1 MAISIQSRRSE
12 HSITVWLTGL
22 HETYKYDDRVLEFFI
37 REEGTSQYESDDVL
51 YEIPGMIGET
61 GEHKFDSL
69 NSSTRYEI
77 KVVISW
83 IGGRCQDQ
91 TYTKTISTTDP
102 NPIIEYFDC
111 FGEVPLEDGKLRAW
125 CRFGATNISEG
136 KTEYAIYARQTG
148 TEYWWIKE
156 GDNLYKS
163 SIKEEGDS
171 VKGSF
176 TVALYNEKDVP
187 SKSYDF
193 RLVITAGSRVKEEIV
208 TGVVVYFQ
216 PIEKITV
223 EQNPNMSSDGEYVV
237 NIDAYLKQD
246 CVASFNCTV
255 INVDTDT
262 WYVQNILYQGELRNA
277 NEPLIMF
284 SEYLPPGEY
293 YVTVN
298 IRVYETEEDYIED
311 EHSWIYIAD
320 KSMEFTVEEYELPVN
335 YWQWTTKISKSSI
348 IPYSNKVFY
357 PVTATEW
364 KNFISRIQELKAYM
378 YDMDLS
384 QEAKSKLEDIPTVFN
399 TVNENSDFT
408 VELYNEVA
416 RALQCLSYSTY
427 WKYDIGEIDENTYL
441 SANIFTNLRDQF
453 NFIIDNIMGGA

>member
-22 HETYKYDDRVLEFFI
+22 QETYKYDDRVLEFFI
-37 REEGTSQYESDDVL
+37 REEGTSQYESDEVL

-61 GEHKFDSL
+61 GKYEFKSL

-91 TYTKTISTTDP
+91 TYTKAISTTDP

-125 CRFGATNISEG
+125 CRFGAANISEG
-136 KTEYAIYARQTG
+136 LTEYAIYARQTG
-148 TEYWWIKE
+148 TEKWWIKE

-176 TVALYNEKDVP
+176 TVALDNEKDVP

-193 RLVITAGSRVKEEIV
+193 RLVITAGSRVKEKIITGV
-208 TGVVVYFQ
+208 TVYFNPIDKVVVY
-216 PIEKITV
+216 
-223 EQNPNMSSDGEYVV
+223 QNPKPYTDGTYHVEI
-237 NIDAYLKQD
+237 NTYLKQD
-246 CVASFNCTV
+246 CVTSFSCTV
-255 INVDTDT
+255 MNEDTGK
-262 WYVQNILYQGELRNA
+262 WYTQNIMYMGETRNA
-277 NEPLIMF
+277 GEPILVF
-284 SEYLPPGEY
+284 FDDLPPGEY
-293 YVTVN
+293 YATVN
-298 IRVYETEEDYIED
+298 IQVYETEEDYIED
-311 EHSWIYIAD
+311 EHSYIYIAD
-320 KSMEFTVEEYELPVN
+320 KSMDFTVEEYELPVN
-335 YWQWTTKISKSSI
+335 YWQWTTKINRASI

-364 KNFISRIQELKAYM
+364 KGFISRIQELKAYM

-384 QEAKSKLEDIPTVFN
+384 QIAKNKLEDIPTVFN
-399 TVNENSDFT
+399 SVNENSDFT
-408 VELYNEVA
+408 VEIYNEVA

-427 WKYDIGEIDENTYL
+427 WKYDISEIDENTYL
-441 SANIFTNLRDQF
+441 CACLFTNLRDQF
-453 NFIIDNIMGGA
+453 NFIVDNILGGA